1 MNKKTLALASIV
13 GLLLSA
19 LTGILSVNDAAA
31 NFIPEQ
37 TPEGIQIGDGSI
49 KGTNLIQKASD
60 NTFSLTGNIDQTIAI
75 MGDNI
80 VLDGNGYT
88 LEGSGKGTGV
98 FLQAKT
104 GVTIRNLKITGFEYG
119 VKSTWYFYGSDNNLH
134 GNTISNCTF
143 TSNTKGIYIGDFSS
157 VNKLTGNTLS
167 GNTYG
172 IYLAACS
179 NSYLRNNLMNGNEFN
194 FFVAGGTTANS
205 INDIDESNTVNGKP
219 IIYWQN
225 KQNQQVPANAGY
237 IALVNCTKMTI
248 QDMDLSYNG
257 QAILLAGVTESTI
270 KNNKISQNHN
280 GIWLIESENN
290 SFEQNSFSDNCYYAL
305 YVSNS
310 NGNMVVSNHFT
321 GNGLKGTSHEQA
333 VSSTGKAALYF
344 IMSHS
349 NQIENNQIIGNG
361 EGISLHGSNKNTIKS
376 NILEKNSGSTVILFD
391 CENNTITANTINEN
405 EGPGVKLWST
415 KQTNIYNNDIICNS
429 LGILLDGAQEN
440 NIHHNNIAGNTG
452 FGMQLKS
459 ASFYSGASTN
469 NTITQNKFIDNQPD
483 GMDVSIPGTYD
494 WTRVEPQYEMVPGPG
509 NTWEGNYWSD
519 YQTRYPNAT
528 EIYGTGVGD
537 TPYEIN
543 ENNID
548 YKPQFSPSQI
558 SSPTQPPQNTQVPE
572 ATQTADTQQTH
583 LDPDSSLNPQLLV
596 IIAVAGVLAVTGLLI
611 YFKNKKPKHKM
622 RQLKDDTH

>member
-1 MNKKTLALASIV
+1 MRKLVTCAVIFV
-13 GLLLSA
+13 LLVA
-19 LTGILSVNDAAA
+19 TLTGTLIVNFCSA

-37 TPEGIQIGDGSI
+37 TPVGIQIGGGSI
-49 KGTNLIQKASD
+49 KGTDLIERVND
-60 NTFSLTGNIDQTIAI
+60 NTYRLRGDLDQTVAI

-88 LEGSGKGTGV
+88 LQGNGNGTGV

-104 GVTIRNLKITGFEYG
+104 GVTVKNLKIAGFEYG
-119 VKSTWYFYGSDNNLH
+119 VKSTWYFYGSDSNLK

-143 TSNTKGIYIGDFSS
+143 TGNTYGIYTGDFSS
-157 VNKLTGNTLS
+157 GNKLTGNTLT

-172 IYLAACS
+172 IYLAGCS
-179 NSYLRNNLMNGNEFN
+179 NNYLRDNHMNGNKFN
-194 FFVAGGTTANS
+194 FFVASGTTANS
-205 INDIDESNTVNGKP
+205 VNDIDESNTVNGKP

-225 KQNQQVPANAGY
+225 KHGETVPADAGY

-248 QDMDLSYNG
+248 QGMDLSHNG
-257 QAILLAGVTESTI
+257 QAILLAGVTDSTI
-270 KNNKISQNHN
+270 KNNKITQNHN
-280 GIWLIESENN
+280 GVWLVDSKNN
-290 SFEQNSFSDNCYYAL
+290 RIEQNIFSDNSYYAL

-310 NGNMVVSNHFT
+310 HENIVVSNNFT

-344 IMSHS
+344 VMSQS

-361 EGISLHGSNKNTIKS
+361 EGIVFHGSDKNTIKS
-376 NILEKNSGSTVILFD
+376 NILEKNTGSTVILFD
-391 CENNTITANTINEN
+391 CTNNTITANTINAN
-405 EGPGVKLWST
+405 NGPGVKLWTT
-415 KQTNIYNNDIICNS
+415 KQTDVYNNEITGNS

-483 GMDVSIPGTYD
+483 GIDVSIPGTYD
-494 WTRVEPQYEMVPGPG
+494 WTRKGPQYEMVPGPG

-519 YQTRYPNAT
+519 YRTRYPNAS
-528 EIYGTGVGD
+528 EVGNNGVGD
-537 TPYEIN
+537 TPYVIN

-548 YKPQFSPSQI
+548 YKPQFALTQ
-558 SSPTQPPQNTQVPE
+558 TQPPQNTQAPE
-572 ATQTADTQQTH
+572 ATQTTDTQQTH
-583 LDPDSSLNPQLLV
+583 LDADSPLNPQLLL

-611 YFKNKKPKHKM
+611 YFKKQKAKTLNAPAM
-622 RQLKDDTH
+622 DDNR

>member
-1 MNKKTLALASIV
+1 MKNRTAALSLIAIFLV
-13 GLLLSA
+13 A
-19 LTGILSVNDAAA
+19 TLTGILTFNDASA

-37 TPEGIQIGDGSI
+37 QPEGIQIGGGSI
-49 KGTNLIQKASD
+49 KGTDLIQKVSD
-60 NTFSLTGNIDQTIAI
+60 NSFLLTGDIDQTIVI

-88 LEGSGKGTGV
+88 LKGNGTGTGV

-104 GVTIRNLKITGFEYG
+104 GVTIKNLKISGFEYG
-119 VKSTWYFYGSDNNLH
+119 VRSTWYFYGSDANLN
-134 GNTISNCTF
+134 GNTVSNCTF
-143 TSNTKGIYIGDFSS
+143 TGNTDGIYIGDFSS
-157 VNKLTGNTLS
+157 GNKLTGNSLS
-167 GNTYG
+167 RNTYG

-179 NSYLRNNLMNGNEFN
+179 NSYLRDNHMTSNDFN
-194 FFVAGGTTANS
+194 FFVASGTIANS
-205 INDIDESNTVNGKP
+205 INDIDESNTVNEKP

-225 KQNQQVPANAGY
+225 KQNQTVPANAGY

-248 QDMDLSYNG
+248 QDMDLSNNG
-257 QAILLAGVTESTI
+257 QALLLSGVTDSTI

-280 GIWLIESENN
+280 GIWLVESENN
-290 SFEQNSFSDNCYYAL
+290 CIEQNTFSDNRYYAL

-310 NGNMVVSNHFT
+310 NGNTVVSNRFT

-333 VSSTGKAALYF
+333 LGSTGKAALYL
-344 IMSHS
+344 ITSHN
-349 NQIENNQIIGNG
+349 NQIENNQISGNG
-361 EGISLHGSNKNTIKS
+361 EGISIQASNQNTVKS
-376 NILEKNSGSTVILFD
+376 NILENNDGSTIILFD
-391 CENNTITANTINEN
+391 CVNDIITANTIKANN
-405 EGPGVKLWST
+405 GPGVKLWST
-415 KQTNIYNNDIICNS
+415 KQTNVYNNDVTGNS

-440 NIHHNNIAGNTG
+440 NIHHNNIADNTG

-483 GMDVSIPGTYD
+483 GLDVSIPGTYD
-494 WTRVEPQYEMVPGPG
+494 WTRIEPQYEMVPGPG

-528 EIYGTGVGD
+528 EIGNTGAGD
-537 TPYEIN
+537 TPYVIN

-558 SSPTQPPQNTQVPE
+558 STSTPPPQNMQTPE
-572 ATQTADTQQTH
+572 ATQTIDTQQTR
-583 LDPDSSLNPQLLV
+583 LDADSPLNPQLIV
-596 IIAVAGVLAVTGLLI
+596 IIAVASVIAITGLLI
-611 YFKNKKPKHKM
+611 YFRKKKA
-622 RQLKDDTH
+622 